1 MSLRRSCSKITT
13 RPGLLKDTR
22 VTTLRLMPRPRVRRG
37 KLMSSMRFA
46 ALTALLLSSVV
57 PGVRA
62 QAVADRT
69 APCSGS
75 DPEPARSGMWRV
87 AFCNRTGH
95 DLVLEFRDNDCPAQD
110 WSHRGDVYRRSMR
123 RDESTVLPLCYANER
138 QATSPAPGIPQLRMP
153 GGKGVVT
160 TWNIVG
166 DCGEHSTPLYLDAR
180 TFYDRGDYQSGIT
193 LLQYPAGAGHCAPGA
208 AETSPSSS
216 TTMSSTAHGSAAA
229 PASGATPSPAKPAP
243 VPSPAPASAP
253 SAAPPSPVS
262 SAATASQAGEAPHLY
277 ARIDSKDVLSRSVQ
291 VYGSNGSTEA
301 VYQCSFTLVLG
312 FSDGGSYQ
320 DHVKSA
326 DVRPDQQEAVVIT
339 RKYFK
344 SVVKVDLAA
353 QRCKAQ

>member
-1 MSLRRSCSKITT
+1 MLT
-13 RPGLLKDTR
+13 
-22 VTTLRLMPRPRVRRG
+22 
-37 KLMSSMRFA
+37 MRFA
-46 ALTALLLSSVV
+46 ALTAQLLLSVV

-62 QAVADRT
+62 QALAADHP

-123 RDESTVLPLCYANER
+123 RDESSVFPLCYANER

-160 TWNIVG
+160 TWSIVG

-193 LLQYPAGAGHCAPGA
+193 LLQHPAGAGHCAPGA
-208 AETSPSSS
+208 AGTSASSASATSNAALGAAAPSAPVATPPAAKPPPVPSAPPAPPPAATPASPTASAASAPASS
-216 TTMSSTAHGSAAA
+216 SAAA
-229 PASGATPSPAKPAP
+229 G
-243 VPSPAPASAP
+243 
-253 SAAPPSPVS
+253 
-262 SAATASQAGEAPHLY
+262 ASQAGEAPHLY
-277 ARIDSKDVLSRSVQ
+277 AKVDSKDVLARSVQ
-291 VYGSNGSTEA
+291 VYASKDSGEA
-301 VYQCSFTLVLG
+301 AYQCSFTLVLG

-326 DVRPDQQEAVVIT
+326 DVRPGQQEAVITT

-353 QRCKAQ
+353 QRCTAQ